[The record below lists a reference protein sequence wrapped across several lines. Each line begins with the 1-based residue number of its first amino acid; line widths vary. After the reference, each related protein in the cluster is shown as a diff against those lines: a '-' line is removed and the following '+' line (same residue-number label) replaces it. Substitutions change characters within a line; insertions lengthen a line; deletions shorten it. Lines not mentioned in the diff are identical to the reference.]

1 MATDKKISFFHGKS
15 SDIDEQIAAG
25 IITPSDFVVGSD
37 DDVLYYI
44 DESSASHALGASKT
58 KEAHTVELGTGGSIG
73 SLKTGDVLDKGIDL
87 DTLIKKLT
95 VKQIPPTYTAPKVS
109 ISTSSATTVEV
120 GASFTPALTATFT
133 KNDAGDLSELAIYQD
148 GTTNAIVSAPTSP
161 ATASP
166 NVTAVEGTVSF
177 YAKATY
183 AEGAVKNDNLGEAYP
198 TGHIAAGS
206 ITSSKVNF
214 TGKRNAFYGTGVG
227 DLPELT
233 SDVVRSLGKNILGPS
248 SNTTFSIPVTVGQQ
262 YVVFAYP
269 ATLRD
274 VSQVMYVETNDTGAA
289 SKFTK
294 STVSVEGANSFAG
307 TNYKV
312 YSYQMATPA
321 AATMTFKVTI

>member
-1 MATDKKISFFHGKS
+1 MAADNKISFFHGES
-15 SDIDEQIAAG
+15 SKIDEQIAAG
-25 IITPSDFVVGSD
+25 VITPSDFVVGSD

-44 DESSASHALGASKT
+44 DESSSSHALGASKT
-58 KEAHTVELGTGGSIG
+58 KEAHTVELGAGGSIG

-95 VKQIPPTYTAPKVS
+95 VKQIAPTYTAPRVS
-109 ISTSSATTVEV
+109 ISTSATTTVEV
-120 GASFTPALTATFT
+120 GTTFTPALTATFT
-133 KNDAGDLSELAIYQD
+133 KNDAGDLSEIAIYQD
-148 GTTNAIVSAPTSP
+148 GVTNAIVSAPSSP

-166 NVTAVEGTVSF
+166 NVTAVEGSVSF

-183 AEGAVKNDNLGEAYP
+183 AEGAIKNDNLGDAYP

-206 ITSSKVNF
+206 ITSSKVSF
-214 TGKRNAFYGTGVG
+214 VGKRNTFYGTGAG
-227 DLPELT
+227 TLPAPT
-233 SDVVRSLGKNILGPS
+233 SDIVRSLGKNVLGAS
-248 SNTTFSIPVTVGQQ
+248 SNTTFSIPVAVGQQ

-294 STVSVEGANSFAG
+294 SVVSVEGANGSAG
-307 TNYKV
+307 IDYKV

-321 AATMTFKVTI
+321 AASMTFKVTI

>member
-1 MATDKKISFFHGKS
+1 MAADEKISFFHGKS

-25 IITPSDFVVGSD
+25 IITPNDFVVGSD

-44 DESSASHALGASKT
+44 DDSSASHALGAART

-73 SLKTGDVLDKGIDL
+73 SLKTGDILDKGIDL

-95 VKQIPPTYTAPKVS
+95 IKQIPPTYTAPKVS
-109 ISTSSATTVEV
+109 ISTSSATAVEV
-120 GASFTPALTATFT
+120 GASFTPTLTATFT
-133 KNDAGDLSELAIYQD
+133 ENDAGDLSELAIYQD

-166 NVTAVEGTVSF
+166 NIAAVEGTVSF

-183 AEGAVKNDNLGEAYP
+183 AEGAVKNDNLGEACP

-206 ITSSKVNF
+206 ATSSKISF

-233 SDVVRSLGKNILGPS
+233 SDVIRSLGKNILGPS
-248 SNTTFSIPVTVGQQ
+248 SNTVLNIPVAVGQQ

-269 ATLRD
+269 DTLRD

-294 STVSVEGANSFAG
+294 SIVSVEGANGFAG
-307 TNYKV
+307 ADYKV
-312 YSYQMATPA
+312 YSYHMAMPA